1 MADQGKHSDWMAGA
15 MGVLIVLAVVMA
27 AGVAWTADRE
37 VRRRRQRRWHREMA
51 RRLAAASARAE
62 AAERSRQAALA
73 ASAELT
79 SVMPGINRPRPTLSG
94 VLAHAGGSRGG
105 TDQAG

>member
-15 MGVLIVLAVVMA
+15 MDVLIVLAVVA
-27 AGVAWTADRE
+27 GAGVAWAADRA
-37 VRRRRQRRWHREMA
+37 VRWRRQMRWHREMA

-79 SVMPGINRPRPTLSG
+79 SVMPGINRPRPTWSG
-94 VLAHAGGSRGG
+94 VLAQAGAPQGG
-105 TDQAG
+105 TGQSG